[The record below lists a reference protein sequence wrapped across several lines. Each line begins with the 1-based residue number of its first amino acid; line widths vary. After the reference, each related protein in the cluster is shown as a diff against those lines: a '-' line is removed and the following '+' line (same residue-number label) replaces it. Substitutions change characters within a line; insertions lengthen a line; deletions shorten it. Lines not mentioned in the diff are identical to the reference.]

1 MLLVAVA
8 AIAVAWANSPWRDL
22 YFALWDTP
30 MGLRLG
36 SFAFE
41 RSLGWVV
48 NDVLMVA
55 FFFVVGLEIRRE
67 IHEGELST
75 WRRAALP
82 MIAAVGGMVVPALVY
97 FAIAGAPPTAS
108 GWGVPMAT
116 DIAFAV
122 GILSILGAR
131 VPPALRVLLLALAVI
146 DDLGAI
152 IVIAVFYSGGVQWV
166 GIGVALT
173 SLGVIVIM
181 QRVGVRSSLAYVV
194 PAAVTWAGTY
204 AAGIH
209 PTIAG
214 VAVGLLTPVQ
224 AWLRPSDLRR
234 AASRALNRLRTPGFP
249 AAPQDLAAP
258 VHDLMHAVVEV
269 RSPVARH
276 VEALHPWVAYG
287 VMPVFALANAGV
299 VIDTADL
306 GGAAVR
312 VLAAVGAGLV
322 IGKPVGIV
330 LACLGATRAGI
341 AQLPVGIGAREVLV
355 LGTVAGVGFTMS
367 LFIGQLAFADEHF
380 LAAAKLGVL
389 GASVVAALLGL
400 SLGWVLLVPGSTP
413 GEALTANEAEQ
424 STDA

>member
-1 MLLVAVA
+1 
-8 AIAVAWANSPWRDL
+8 
-22 YFALWDTP
+22 
-30 MGLRLG
+30 
-36 SFAFE
+36 
-41 RSLGWVV
+41 
-48 NDVLMVA
+48 
-55 FFFVVGLEIRRE
+55 
-67 IHEGELST
+67 
-75 WRRAALP
+75 
-82 MIAAVGGMVVPALVY
+82 
-97 FAIAGAPPTAS
+97 
-108 GWGVPMAT
+108 MAT

-166 GIGVALT
+166 GIGVALA
-173 SLGVIVIM
+173 SIGVIVVM
-181 QRVGVRSSLAYVV
+181 QRAGVRSSLAYVV

-214 VAVGLLTPVQ
+214 VAVGLLTPVE

-234 AASRALNRLRTPGFP
+234 EASRALNRLRTPGFP